1 MPSATGWSGS
11 EPRQAWAMK
20 GVTALDDPQ
29 AARHAGRE
37 LLSLALIDT
46 RNHLLHALARF
57 EAPAT
62 LRIAAQAAWYQ
73 EHWIVRHVQCQRG
86 EACDVMAP
94 RLGGSEP
101 LQEAWRHG
109 QGRAP
114 APADLRDWLAQSLEA
129 TCELL
134 DTAADSDAGLHFY
147 RFALAHEDRCGEAMN
162 DETALHL
169 QTPTAAQGPP
179 ARAQNPPLWLPAQHW
194 RLGSERA
201 GGLVPAGERWAHEVQ
216 LPEFEIDA
224 QAVSWAR
231 LVEFAADG
239 GYDRPELWSLPGWA
253 WLQAQGRRAPRGVE
267 QLVGGALV
275 QRSGVLQRAAAGQA
289 AGGLSRFEAEAWCT
303 WAGRR
308 LPTEP
313 EWELAACTAESR
325 GFVWGDVLE
334 WVAGG
339 ARAWPGHASVAGDFD
354 PLPLPLPGAGKH
366 GVLRGA
372 SMHTRLRARQAKSR
386 RFVPLTHDAMSCGF
400 RSCAA

>member
-1 MPSATGWSGS
+1 MAKW
-11 EPRQAWAMK
+11 
-20 GVTALDDPQ
+20 TALDDPQ
-29 AARHAGRE
+29 AARHAGRD

-46 RNHLLHALARF
+46 RNHLLHALARH
-57 EAPAT
+57 ESPAT

-94 RLGGSEP
+94 RLGGSDP
-101 LQEAWRHG
+101 QQDAWRHG
-109 QGRAP
+109 EGRAP
-114 APADLRDWLAQSLEA
+114 NPAALRAWLAQSMEA

-147 RFALAHEDRCGEAMN
+147 RYALAHEDRCGETMN
-162 DETALHL
+162 EEVARH
-169 QTPTAAQGPP
+169 QRQPGPA
-179 ARAQNPPLWLPAQHW
+179 ARAQSEPLWLSAQRW

-201 GGLVPAGERWAHEVQ
+201 GGLVPAGERWAHDVQ
-216 LPEFEIDA
+216 VPEFEIDA

-231 LVEFAADG
+231 WVEFAADG
-239 GYDRPELWSLPGWA
+239 GYDRPELWSPPGWDWVQGKA
-253 WLQAQGRRAPRGVE
+253 KGNSQAEGRRAPRGVE
-267 QLVGGALV
+267 QLAGGALV
-275 QRSGVLQRAAAGQA
+275 QRGGVLQRAAAGQA

-313 EWELAACTAESR
+313 EWELAACTAGSR

-334 WVAGG
+334 WVAGSG
-339 ARAWPGHASVAGDFD
+339 RPWPGHAPLAGDFD
-354 PLPLPLPGAGKH
+354 PIPVPLPGTGTH

-372 SMHTRLRARQAKSR
+372 SMHTRLRARQARSR
-386 RFVPLTHDAMSCGF
+386 RFVPLTHDGLSCGF
-400 RSCAA
+400 RSCAK

>member
-1 MPSATGWSGS
+1 MGKVAS
-11 EPRQAWAMK
+11 
-20 GVTALDDPQ
+20 LDDPQ
-29 AARHAGRE
+29 AARHASRD

-46 RNHLLHALARF
+46 RNHLLQALARH
-57 EAPAT
+57 ESPAT

-94 RLGGSEP
+94 RLGGSDP
-101 LQEAWRHG
+101 QQDAWRHG

-114 APADLRDWLAQSLEA
+114 DPAALRAWLAQSMEA

-147 RFALAHEDRCGEAMN
+147 RYALAHEDRCGEAMN
-162 DETALHL
+162 EEVARH
-169 QTPTAAQGPP
+169 QRQPGPT
-179 ARAQNPPLWLPAQHW
+179 ARAQSEPLWLPAQRW
-194 RLGSERA
+194 RLGHERA
-201 GGLVPAGERWAHEVQ
+201 GGLVPAGERWAHDVQ
-216 LPEFEIDA
+216 VPEFEIDA

-231 LVEFAADG
+231 WLEFAADG
-239 GYDRPELWSLPGWA
+239 GYDRPELWSPPGWA
-253 WLQAQGRRAPRGVE
+253 WVQGRAQGNGHAGALRAPRGVE
-267 QLVGGALV
+267 QLAGGVLL
-275 QRSGVLQRAAAGQA
+275 QRGGVLQRAAAGQA

-313 EWELAACTAESR
+313 EWELAACSAGSR

-334 WVAGG
+334 WVAGS
-339 ARAWPGHASVAGDFD
+339 ARPWPGHAPVAGDFD
-354 PLPLPLPGAGKH
+354 PIPPPLPGAGTH

-372 SMHTRLRARQAKSR
+372 SLHTRLRARLAKSR
-386 RFVPLTHDAMSCGF
+386 RFAPLTHDGPSCGF

>member
-1 MPSATGWSGS
+1 MGKVAS
-11 EPRQAWAMK
+11 
-20 GVTALDDPQ
+20 LDDPH
-29 AARHAGRE
+29 AARHASRE
-37 LLSLALIDT
+37 FLSLALIDT
-46 RNHLLHALARF
+46 RNHLLQALARH

-86 EACDVMAP
+86 EDCDVMAP
-94 RLGGSEP
+94 RLGGSDP
-101 LQEAWRHG
+101 QQDAWRHG

-114 APADLRDWLAQSLEA
+114 DPAALRAWLAQSMEA

-134 DTAADSDAGLHFY
+134 DTAADGDAGLHFY
-147 RFALAHEDRCGEAMN
+147 RFALAHEDRCVEAMT
-162 DETALHL
+162 EEGARHPR
-169 QTPTAAQGPP
+169 QPGPA
-179 ARAQNPPLWLPAQHW
+179 ARAQAAPLWMPAQRW
-194 RLGSERA
+194 RLGHERS
-201 GGLVPAGERWAHEVQ
+201 GGLVPAGERWAHDVHV
-216 LPEFEIDA
+216 PEFEIDA

-275 QRSGVLQRAAAGQA
+275 QRGGVLQRAAAGQA
-289 AGGLSRFEAEAWCT
+289 AGGLSRHEAEAWCT

-313 EWELAACTAESR
+313 EWELAACSAESR

-334 WVAGG
+334 WAAGS
-339 ARAWPGHASVAGDFD
+339 ARPWPGHTPVAGDFD
-354 PLPLPLPGAGKH
+354 PVPPPLPGTGTH

-372 SMHTRLRARQAKSR
+372 SLHTRLRARQAKSR
-386 RFVPLTHDAMSCGF
+386 RFVPLTHDGASCGF

>member
-1 MPSATGWSGS
+1 
-11 EPRQAWAMK
+11 MK
-20 GVTALDDPQ
+20 TAPALDDPH
-29 AARHAGRE
+29 AARHASRE
-37 LLSLALIDT
+37 LLSLALIDS
-46 RNHLLHALARF
+46 RNHLLHALGRL
-57 EAPAT
+57 ESPAT
-62 LRIAAQAAWYQ
+62 LRIAAQVAWYQ

-101 LQEAWRHG
+101 LQDAWRHG
-109 QGRAP
+109 QGRPP
-114 APADLRDWLAQSLEA
+114 APAELRAWLAQSLEA

-147 RFALAHEDRCGEAMN
+147 RFALAHEDRCGEALN
-162 DETALHL
+162 EVLARHL
-169 QTPTAAQGPP
+169 RQPGPP
-179 ARAQNPPLWLPAQHW
+179 ARAQGEALWLPAQ
-194 RLGSERA
+194 RSRMGSETA
-201 GGLVPAGERWAHEVQ
+201 GGLVPAGERWAHDVQ
-216 LPEFEIDA
+216 VPGFEIDA

-231 LVEFAADG
+231 WVEFAADG

-253 WLQAQGRRAPRGVE
+253 WLQAHGRRAPRGVE

-275 QRSGVLQRAAAGQA
+275 QRGGVLQRAAAGQA
-289 AGGLSRFEAEAWCT
+289 AGGLSRHEAEAWCA

-313 EWELAACTAESR
+313 EWELAACTAASR

-334 WVAGG
+334 WVAGS
-339 ARAWPGHASVAGDFD
+339 ARPWPGHAPVAGDFD
-354 PLPLPLPGAGKH
+354 PLPPPLPGTGTH

-372 SMHTRLRARQAKSR
+372 SMHTRLRARLATCR
-386 RFVPLTHDAMSCGF
+386 RFVPVTHDGLGCGF

>member
-1 MPSATGWSGS
+1 MNP
-11 EPRQAWAMK
+11 
-20 GVTALDDPQ
+20 LDDPQ
-29 AARHAGRE
+29 AARYASRD

-46 RNHLLHALARF
+46 RNHLLHALGRHESA
-57 EAPAT
+57 AT

-94 RLGGSEP
+94 RLGGSDAQ
-101 LQEAWRHG
+101 QEAWRHG

-114 APADLRDWLAQSLEA
+114 APAELRAWLAQSLEA

-147 RFALAHEDRCGEAMN
+147 RLALAHEDRCGEAMN
-162 DETALHL
+162 DEVARHL
-169 QTPTAAQGPP
+169 QQPGPA
-179 ARAQNPPLWLPAQHW
+179 ARAQAAPLWVPAQRW
-194 RLGSERA
+194 RLGSERT
-201 GGLVPAGERWAHEVQ
+201 GGLVPSGERWAHDVQ
-216 LPEFEIDA
+216 VPAFEIDA

-253 WLQAQGRRAPRGVE
+253 WVQGKDPAQGRRAPRGVE

-275 QRSGVLQRAAAGQA
+275 QRGGVLQRAAAGQA

-308 LPTEP
+308 LPAEP
-313 EWELAACTAESR
+313 EWELAASTLGSQ

-334 WVAGG
+334 WVAGS
-339 ARAWPGHASVAGDFD
+339 ARPWPGHTPVPGDID
-354 PLPLPLPGAGKH
+354 PLPMALPGVGSH

-372 SMHTRLRARQAKSR
+372 SVHTRLRARQATSR
-386 RFVPLTHDAMSCGF
+386 RFVPLAHDAMSCGF
-400 RSCAA
+400 RSCAV